1 MPLVP
6 WRWPSITSRFL
17 LNWNP
22 YPLPSTISTIGDE
35 TYKVFLLD
43 AESGDYYLIF
53 NNWNNG
59 LQLPEYAITADRDY
73 YFRVTST
80 TVTEVTPTAIHSITQ
95 QDEVSSPFV
104 YDLQG
109 RKVGTTNTSLP
120 KGIYIKNGKKY
131 LVR

>member
-1 MPLVP
+1 M
-6 WRWPSITSRFL
+6 
-17 LNWNP
+17 
-22 YPLPSTISTIGDE
+22 
-35 TYKVFLLD
+35 
-43 AESGDYYLIF
+43 
-53 NNWNNG
+53 
-59 LQLPEYAITADRDY
+59 
-73 YFRVTST
+73 
-80 TVTEVTPTAIHSITQ
+80 TPTAIHSISQ